1 MHIERRRAPRVNV
14 FEEAR
19 VVLPG
24 TGALSCVIYNRS
36 RTGMLVKVATDRE
49 LPETFHILTR
59 SKQYLAS
66 RLVRRE
72 GGKIAIDLA
81 RKSVGMNRETNRLAA
96 Q

>member
-1 MHIERRRAPRVNV
+1 VNV

-24 TGALSCVIYNRS
+24 TGALRCVIYNKS
-36 RTGMLVKVATDRE
+36 PTGMLVRVATDRE

-59 SKQYLAS
+59 GKQYLTS

-72 GGKIAIDLA
+72 GGKIAVELP
-81 RKSVGMNRETNRLAA
+81 RNRSAYDSA
-96 Q
+96 